1 MPYNFS
7 RIHTGQLINI
17 VKGGAIAAP
26 PFNSVSTEISVIDFF
41 QQQPVRQID

>member
-1 MPYNFS
+1 MSYNIS

-26 PFNSVSTEISVIDFF
+26 PFDSVVTEISVIDFF
-41 QQQPVRQID
+41 QQQPVRQRD